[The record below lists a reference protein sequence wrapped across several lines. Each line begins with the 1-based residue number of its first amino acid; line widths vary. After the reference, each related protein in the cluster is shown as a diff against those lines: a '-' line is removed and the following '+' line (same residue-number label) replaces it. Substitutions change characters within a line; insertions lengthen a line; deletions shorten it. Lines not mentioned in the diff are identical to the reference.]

1 MRRVFLSGT
10 LTPRGR
16 RSRPQTGKAHLREQR
31 LDGLAFGGLRAAAHD
46 VRRTGGGREA
56 DSVLL
61 AQSLRLGIRERR
73 DHAVACA
80 DRTADRDLEALGVNR
95 AALSQIER
103 AAAAERD
110 HDPFNAAL
118 EQPSAL
124 GGQFL
129 EGLELFPGQ
138 TRQLVVVRLDEVRRG
153 LDPFREQRAVRIE
166 EHPCARL
173 LHAAVQVR

>member
-1 MRRVFLSGT
+1 MRRVSLSGI

-16 RSRPQTGKAHLREQR
+16 RSRPQTRKAHLREQR

-56 DSVLL
+56 DGLLL

-80 DRTADRDLEALGVNR
+80 DRTADRDPETLGVDR
-95 AALSQIER
+95 AALAQIER
-103 AAAAERD
+103 ASAAERD
-110 HDPFNAAL
+110 HDPFDAAL
-118 EQPSAL
+118 QQLSAL

-138 TRQLVVVRLDEVRRG
+138 TRQLIIIRLDEAGRG
-153 LDPFREQRAVRIE
+153 LDSFREQRAVRNAGRIWYN
-166 EHPCARL
+166 RFS
-173 LHAAVQVR
+173 